1 MVSCKPMSLAN
12 KNHKRRNRETRT
24 RTRTNNKTPKNY
36 DKFDGTNTMLTHVC
50 TKFKGSASFTP
61 PNNTKRSISMYLYMC
76 VCIQM
81 MCFTTRMDH
90 VLKLNELLK
99 AQL

>member
-1 MVSCKPMSLAN
+1 
-12 KNHKRRNRETRT
+12 
-24 RTRTNNKTPKNY
+24 
-36 DKFDGTNTMLTHVC
+36 
-50 TKFKGSASFTP
+50 
-61 PNNTKRSISMYLYMC
+61 MYLYMC

-99 AQL
+99 AQLWTQAQGPPSLLKENERIHFYLP